1 MPVGHWD
8 ARDETDYENL
18 DYFVGSLQQSAIDLY
33 MYSNYNFLKLEEPS
47 SHLYTRRHFAAGD
60 DAICTVTRPDD
71 DGLGGGICRKP
82 DGTIYEDPAGKI
94 DFEVEFEEVR
104 RTIDNI
110 IMPWR
115 ELPGPDDV
123 QTQIDSWRL
132 VARDLSGTATNQQ
145 GIISGAS
152 DISANLFGIH
162 TNVDNMSG
170 AAIAQFKEKFVN
182 KLGNAIAEH
191 YAIAVLCGG
200 ALTAERDIFKQARKS
215 VMEAVVKTRNAM
227 ANIAFSEET
236 DPWSVA
242 LKIAQWSLEGAQAF
256 AGGSVPLKTAL
267 SSFALKALQASD
279 VEGKSRSDKTAADDY
294 NDAIGGF
301 KANLDEINAEITKGE
316 KALSD
321 NLIKNLE
328 TINKDRD
335 SYDLK
340 VEPIS
345 SPQNLVIIQPDLIEE
360 ITGGHRPGGG
370 YMRNISQDLRNNK
383 NQAAGV
389 SMERGV
395 RRPEDIGIGEVGPSG
410 AFNAMRERLMKLM
423 DDMAWDVENGAAMLQ
438 KVMDA
443 LRSQDANSQKEL
455 ESINQKIEK
464 GSGIDPWG

>member
-1 MPVGHWD
+1 M
-8 ARDETDYENL
+8 
-18 DYFVGSLQQSAIDLY
+18 
-33 MYSNYNFLKLEEPS
+33 
-47 SHLYTRRHFAAGD
+47 
-60 DAICTVTRPDD
+60 
-71 DGLGGGICRKP
+71 
-82 DGTIYEDPAGKI
+82 
-94 DFEVEFEEVR
+94 
-104 RTIDNI
+104 
-110 IMPWR
+110 
-115 ELPGPDDV
+115 
-123 QTQIDSWRL
+123 
-132 VARDLSGTATNQQ
+132 
-145 GIISGAS
+145 
-152 DISANLFGIH
+152 
-162 TNVDNMSG
+162 
-170 AAIAQFKEKFVN
+170 N
-182 KLGNAIAEH
+182 KLGNAIAGH

-236 DPWSVA
+236 DPWLVA

-360 ITGGHRPGGG
+360 ITGGHRPGG
-370 YMRNISQDLRNNK
+370 RLHEKHKSRSSEQQK
-383 NQAAGV
+383 P
-389 SMERGV
+389 S
-395 RRPEDIGIGEVGPSG
+395 RRCVHGARRSPS
-410 AFNAMRERLMKLM
+410 
-423 DDMAWDVENGAAMLQ
+423 
-438 KVMDA
+438 
-443 LRSQDANSQKEL
+443 
-455 ESINQKIEK
+455 
-464 GSGIDPWG
+464 

>member
-104 RTIDNI
+104 RTIDN
-110 IMPWR
+110 
-115 ELPGPDDV
+115 
-123 QTQIDSWRL
+123 
-132 VARDLSGTATNQQ
+132 
-145 GIISGAS
+145 
-152 DISANLFGIH
+152 
-162 TNVDNMSG
+162 MSG

-182 KLGNAIAEH
+182 KLGNAIAGH

-236 DPWSVA
+236 DPWLVA

-256 AGGSVPLKTAL
+256 AGGAVPLKTAL

-279 VEGKSRSDKTAADDY
+279 VEGKPESDEVSADDY

-301 KANLDEINAEITKGE
+301 KATLDEINAEITKGE

-328 TINKDRD
+328 AINKDRD

-395 RRPEDIGIGEVGPSG
+395 RRPEDIGIGAG
-410 AFNAMRERLMKLM
+410 
-423 DDMAWDVENGAAMLQ
+423 
-438 KVMDA
+438 
-443 LRSQDANSQKEL
+443 RSTPCGKDS
-455 ESINQKIEK
+455 
-464 GSGIDPWG
+464 